1 MRGRRRRK
9 RRRRGTLRFFL
20 RLLGLRLVD
29 GAICPPPLLL
39 LLAVAVAEAVTLT
52 CWD

>member
-1 MRGRRRRK
+1 M
-9 RRRRGTLRFFL
+9 RFFL

-39 LLAVAVAEAVTLT
+39 LLLAVAVAVAVAEAVTLT